1 MPEAGSPRTTRF
13 LCRTLRSPGM
23 LNLDLSFLANID
35 IYWSSLDN
43 RICFITFNVE
53 TYISW
58 ASTCTLALGFTNF
71 RDSPAKHVHL
81 SKPSVLMPGTS
92 FSQISA
98 WLLPSFPSSL
108 FKSHISALPKK
119 KGRDQVREPREKNN
133 LKLD

>member
-1 MPEAGSPRTTRF
+1 
-13 LCRTLRSPGM
+13 M

-98 WLLPSFPSSL
+98 WLLPSFPSRSPSHSRLPSL
-108 FKSHISALPKK
+108 F
-119 KGRDQVREPREKNN
+119 
-133 LKLD
+133 